1 VGTPVIAS
9 GGSDFSAW
17 QAKARAYADE
27 FVRPAAESIDRHD
40 ALPDSIVAGLRGP
53 GFFGLG
59 VPPAWGGSGGD
70 TRAVAAVLE
79 ELSAASAAVGVLLSV
94 HLSVCTHPIL
104 VHGSDAQR
112 ERFVRPLASG
122 RWLGAFALTEPGV
135 GSDAA
140 HITTRYVRA
149 PNGFVLNGS
158 KMFITNGARAD
169 VVLAFATREPSEGAY
184 GVSAF
189 LIEKGSPGVGNAQK
203 LEKLGLR
210 GSETNELVF
219 QDAQVPV
226 DNLLGPEG
234 DGLKLALS
242 ALTAGRVGI
251 AACALGVARAAFEA
265 LRSAAVA
272 EPNDARRT
280 AVAQAFTT
288 LSAARA
294 LVERAAAEKDAGRP
308 YVEAASVAKLFA
320 SQAAVQIASTA
331 VDVAGP
337 AGTRSG
343 AAPERLLRDARVF
356 PIVEGT
362 TEIQQ
367 LILGRTL
374 VGR

>member
-1 VGTPVIAS
+1 MPDVGVTDIE
-9 GGSDFSAW
+9 AW
-17 QAKARAYADE
+17 RARAHAYAEE
-27 FVRPAAESIDRHD
+27 FVRPAAEAIDRDD
-40 ALPDSIVAGLRGP
+40 ALPDSIVHGLRGP

-59 VPPAWGGSGGD
+59 VPASWGGSGGD
-70 TRAVAAVLE
+70 TRTVAAVLE

-104 VHGSDAQR
+104 LHGTDAQR
-112 ERFVRPLASG
+112 ERLVRPLASG
-122 RWLGAFALTEPGV
+122 RALGAFALTEPGV

-140 HITTRYVRA
+140 HISTRYSRT
-149 PNGFVLNGS
+149 PSGFLLNGS

-169 VVLAFATREPSEGAY
+169 VVLAFATRDAAAGAH

-189 LIEKGSPGVGNAQK
+189 VVEKGTRGVGTAQK

-219 QDAQVPV
+219 QDALVPEE
-226 DNLLGPEG
+226 NLLGPEG
-234 DGLKLALS
+234 EGLKLALS

-251 AACALGVARAAFEA
+251 AACALGVARSAFDA
-265 LRSAAVA
+265 LQAAAVA
-272 EPNDARRT
+272 EPTDGRRS
-280 AVAQAFTT
+280 AVAGAFTT

-294 LVERAAAEKDAGRP
+294 LVEKAAAEKDAGRP

-320 SQAAVQIASTA
+320 SRAAVEIASTA

-337 AGTRSG
+337 AGVRRG

>member
-1 VGTPVIAS
+1 VGARVPDDAAS
-9 GGSDFSAW
+9 VTDVW
-17 QAKARAYADE
+17 RERARRYAE
-27 FVRPAAESIDRHD
+27 STVRPAAVAIDRED
-40 ALPDSIVAGLRGP
+40 RLPSEIVGGLRSP

-59 VPPAWGGSGGD
+59 VPKSWGGSEGD
-70 TRAVAAVLE
+70 TRAIAAVLE

-94 HLSVCTHPIL
+94 HLSVCTHPVL
-104 VHGSDAQR
+104 VHGTDGQR
-112 ERFVRPLASG
+112 ERFLRPLAAG

-140 HITTRYVRA
+140 HLSTRYS
-149 PNGFVLNGS
+149 PSDGGFVVNGS

-169 VVLAFATREPSEGAY
+169 VVLSFATRDPPTSAG
-184 GVSAF
+184 GISAF
-189 LIEKGSPGVGNAQK
+189 LVEKGTPGVGNAQK
-203 LEKLGLR
+203 LDKLGLR

-219 QDAQVPV
+219 QDARIPAG
-226 DNLLGPEG
+226 NLLGKEG
-234 DGLKLALS
+234 EGLRIALG

-251 AACALGVARAAFEA
+251 AACALGVARSAFDA
-265 LRSAAVA
+265 LRDAAVA
-272 EPNDARRT
+272 EPTDARRHL
-280 AVAQAFTT
+280 VARAFTT

-308 YVEAASVAKLFA
+308 YVEAASAAKLFA
-320 SQAAVQIASTA
+320 SHAAVEIATHA

-337 AGTRSG
+337 AGVRSG

-362 TEIQQ
+362 TEIQE

>member
-1 VGTPVIAS
+1 VDAS
-9 GGSDFSAW
+9 VPDAPPSDTELW
-17 QAKARAYADE
+17 RGRARSYTDR
-27 FVRPAAESIDRHD
+27 FVRPAAEAIDRD
-40 ALPDSIVAGLRGP
+40 DSLPDSIVQGLQGP

-59 VPPAWGGSGGD
+59 VPPTWGGSGGD

-79 ELSAASAAVGVLLSV
+79 ELSAGCAAVGVLLSV

-104 VHGSDAQR
+104 HYGSDAQR
-112 ERFVRPLASG
+112 ERLVRPLASG
-122 RWLGAFALTEPGV
+122 RKLGAFALTEPGV

-140 HITTRYVRA
+140 HISTRYARS
-149 PNGFVLNGS
+149 PSGFVLNGS

-169 VVLAFATREPSEGAY
+169 VVLAFATREPGSGAR

-189 LIEKGSPGVGNAQK
+189 LIEKGDPGVGNAQT
-203 LEKLGLR
+203 LSKLGLR

-219 QDAQVPV
+219 QDAEVPES
-226 DNLLGPEG
+226 NLLGSEG
-234 DGLKLALS
+234 EGLKIALAS
-242 ALTAGRVGI
+242 LTAGRVGI
-251 AACALGVARAAFEA
+251 AACALGVARSAFYA
-265 LRSAAVA
+265 LQSAAVA
-272 EPNDARRT
+272 EPTDGRRS

-294 LVERAAAEKDAGRP
+294 LVEKAAAEKDAGRP

-320 SQAAVQIASTA
+320 SEAAVRIASVA
-331 VDVAGP
+331 VDVSGP
-337 AGTRSG
+337 AGARSG

>member
-1 VGTPVIAS
+1 VGARVPDEPLSVTEVWRERARRFA
-9 GGSDFSAW
+9 DSA
-17 QAKARAYADE
+17 
-27 FVRPAAESIDRHD
+27 VRPVAVAIDRD
-40 ALPDSIVAGLRGP
+40 DLLPTEVVAALRPP

-59 VPPAWGGSGGD
+59 VPSAWGGSDGD
-70 TRAVAAVLE
+70 TRVVAAVLE

-104 VHGSDAQR
+104 AHGTDAQK
-112 ERFVRPLASG
+112 ERFVRPLAAG

-140 HITTRYVRA
+140 HLSTRYDRS
-149 PNGFVLNGS
+149 NGGFVVNGS

-169 VVLAFATREPSEGAY
+169 VVLSFATRDPAVGSG
-184 GVSAF
+184 GISAF
-189 LIEKGSPGVGNAQK
+189 LVEKGTAGVGNAQK
-203 LEKLGLR
+203 LDKLGLR

-219 QDAQVPV
+219 QDAHLPEG
-226 DNLLGPEG
+226 NLLGKEG
-234 DGLKLALS
+234 EGLRIALG

-251 AACALGVARAAFEA
+251 AACALGVARSAFEA
-265 LRSAAVA
+265 LRDAAVA
-272 EPNDARRT
+272 DPTDARRHV
-280 AVAQAFTT
+280 VARAFTT

-308 YVEAASVAKLFA
+308 YIEAASAAKLFA
-320 SQAAVQIASTA
+320 SHAAVEIASHA
-331 VDVAGP
+331 VDVAGR
-337 AGTRSG
+337 AAAQSG
-343 AAPERLLRDARVF
+343 STAERLLRDARVF

-362 TEIQQ
+362 TEIQE

>member
-1 VGTPVIAS
+1 MPDVAPLSTDV
-9 GGSDFSAW
+9 W
-17 QAKARAYADE
+17 RERARTYADE
-27 FVRPAAESIDRHD
+27 RVRPVAESIDRD
-40 ALPDSIVAGLRGP
+40 DSLPDAVVHGLRVP

-59 VPPAWGGSGGD
+59 VPAEQGGSGGD

-104 VHGSDAQR
+104 QHGSAAQR
-112 ERFVRPLASG
+112 ERFVRPLAAG
-122 RWLGAFALTEPGV
+122 QWLGAFALTEPGV

-140 HITTRYVRA
+140 HLTTRYGRSA
-149 PNGFVLNGS
+149 AGFVLNGS

-169 VVLAFATREPSEGAY
+169 VVLAFASREPGTGAR
-184 GVSAF
+184 GISAF
-189 LIEKGSPGVGNAQK
+189 LLEKGTPGVGNAQK

-210 GSETNELVF
+210 GSETNELVL
-219 QDAQVPV
+219 QDAQVPEA
-226 DNLLGPEG
+226 NLLGTEG
-234 DGLKLALS
+234 KGLTIALG

-251 AACALGVARAAFEA
+251 AACALGVARSAFDA
-265 LRSAAVA
+265 LREAAVA
-272 EPNDARRT
+272 QPSDGHRSEVAR
-280 AVAQAFTT
+280 AFTT

-308 YVEAASVAKLFA
+308 YVEAASAAKLFA
-320 SQAAVQIASTA
+320 SQAAVCIASSA
-331 VDVAGP
+331 VDVAGS
-337 AGTRSG
+337 AGVRSG

-362 TEIQQ
+362 TEIQE